1 LCHVPAPLKL
11 PAMPISPTARIV
23 LALGTGQTLAW
34 ASTYYLP
41 AILARPMAAS
51 LGITPAGV
59 YAIFSG
65 ALLLAAVLGPWVGRI
80 VDRRGGRGVLMA
92 SNLLFAAGLGTMALA
107 QGPVGLALAWAVVGL
122 GMALG
127 LYETAFA
134 TLAGLFGAAAK
145 GPITG
150 ITLIAGFASTVG
162 WPLSTLMEAE
172 LGWRGACACWALLH
186 LVLGLPLYRWL
197 VPAAPPPSAK
207 PTSGT
212 AEAPPAPR
220 HAMAVLTY
228 FSAAVTVVAGAIGA
242 HLPALLQAAGSDT
255 AQALL
260 VASLIGPSQVAAR
273 LLQFGALGGLHAL
286 TVARVACTGQVLGGL
301 ALLLLGGLPGAVG
314 FVLLIGAGNGLQ
326 TIAKGTLPLAVFG
339 PTGYGQRQG
348 LISAPGRMLQAGAPV
363 GFGLLLA
370 AWGAGAAWVLVA
382 LPVSALLALA
392 LLSSRSARRPG

>member
-1 LCHVPAPLKL
+1 
-11 PAMPISPTARIV
+11 
-23 LALGTGQTLAW
+23 
-34 ASTYYLP
+34 
-41 AILARPMAAS
+41 
-51 LGITPAGV
+51 
-59 YAIFSG
+59 
-65 ALLLAAVLGPWVGRI
+65 LAAVLGPWVGRI
-80 VDRRGGRGVLMA
+80 VDRCGGRGVLMA

-107 QGPVGLALAWAVVGL
+107 QGPLGLALAWAVVGL

-242 HLPALLQAAGSDT
+242 HLPTLLQAAGSDT